1 MLKPDFIE
9 FNANTLVLKTKEMP
23 SKENLLWNDI
33 EWIKFEKNGTSFYPL
48 NSFNSYL
55 SNANRDNIEC
65 KKIQKLIT
73 EIATEKN
80 IKLIAQN

>member
-9 FNANTLVLKTKEMP
+9 INANTLVWKTKEMP
-23 SKENLLWNDI
+23 SKENLLWNNI
-33 EWIKFEKNGTSFYPL
+33 NRIKFEKDGTSFYPL
-48 NSFNSYL
+48 NSFNSCL
-55 SNANRDNIEC
+55 SNRNNIKC